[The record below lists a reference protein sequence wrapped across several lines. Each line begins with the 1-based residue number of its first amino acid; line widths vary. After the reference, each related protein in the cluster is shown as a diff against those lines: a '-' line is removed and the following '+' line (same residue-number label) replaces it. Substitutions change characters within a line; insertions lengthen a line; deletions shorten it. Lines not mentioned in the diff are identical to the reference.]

1 MHEPTHS
8 RSMVR
13 IGVMMAAGLMLSPLA
28 VQAQRPA
35 VSANATLMTRARNAC
50 DAAAA
55 KAGYNILRRD
65 RETQGTVTYA
75 FPLHVRHGAE
85 EADVTC
91 TYDTRRGLANLS
103 AFQAQRAAQRTEQRV
118 ARREETREA
127 RAERLCRDYVNA
139 KAGYRV
145 ERVGDAAQHGA
156 NWDVPLRVR
165 RKGRTTVSMTCR
177 YNSANSKLSLR

>member
-8 RSMVR
+8 RSMVG
-13 IGVMMAAGLMLSPLA
+13 IGVIMAAGLMLSPLA

-35 VSANATLMTRARNAC
+35 VNATLMTRARNAC

-75 FPLHVRHGAE
+75 FPLHVRHGTE

-103 AFQAQRAAQRTEQRV
+103 ALQAQRAAARTEQR
-118 ARREETREA
+118 ATRREETREA

-145 ERVGDAAQHGA
+145 ERVGDATQHGV

-165 RKGRTTVSMTCR
+165 RNGHTNVSVTCR